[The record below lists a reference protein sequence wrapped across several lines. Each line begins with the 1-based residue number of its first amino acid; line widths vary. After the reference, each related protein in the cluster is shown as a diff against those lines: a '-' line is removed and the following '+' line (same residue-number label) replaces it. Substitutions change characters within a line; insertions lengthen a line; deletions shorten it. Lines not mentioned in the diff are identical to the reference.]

1 MLCSCKELREIE
13 LESAVALLEHELAE
27 KENAICKL
35 TSQIKEARSNAAA
48 DAFLILQLLG
58 VKGGKDTKANV
69 TQNTAQSPSHSDSA
83 DGLTCHTAQHMGDVR
98 IPLKARYKHTKNTDT
113 QIASQSPSHSDSA
126 DGLTLKHNE
135 RIGDVKP
142 RYTVHHWR
150 PTYRFAG
157 DQEAGLTV
165 LSTESAV
172 SSDLLQSNIIAGK
185 RKRTV
190 AQSDH
195 AYCEDELD
203 SLLSLSSVSSSESCS
218 AFDPQSPSDCDS
230 THTLISSCSGF
241 DSELVSISADPR
253 NIYHSRHAD
262 RSAVDEKEAKIPK
275 CTVSSDVLQ
284 SNIVAGKRKRTA
296 AHTKDIRHYAYSKD
310 EVNSLLSLSSI
321 CSSYLSAYN
330 S

>member
-1 MLCSCKELREIE
+1 MCSCKELREIE

-58 VKGGKDTKANV
+58 VKGGKDTKDNE
-69 TQNTAQSPSHSDSA
+69 TQYTAQSPSYGRPTG
-83 DGLTCHTAQHMGDVR
+83 GLTCHTAQHMGDVR

-157 DQEAGLTV
+157 DQEAGLTK
-165 LSTESAV
+165 SAV

-185 RKRTV
+185 RKRT
-190 AQSDH
+190 
-195 AYCEDELD
+195 
-203 SLLSLSSVSSSESCS
+203 
-218 AFDPQSPSDCDS
+218 
-230 THTLISSCSGF
+230 
-241 DSELVSISADPR
+241 
-253 NIYHSRHAD
+253 
-262 RSAVDEKEAKIPK
+262 
-275 CTVSSDVLQ
+275 
-284 SNIVAGKRKRTA
+284 A
-296 AHTKDIRHYAYSKD
+296 AHTKDIRHYAYSEN
-310 EVNSLLSLSSI
+310 EVNTLLSLSSV